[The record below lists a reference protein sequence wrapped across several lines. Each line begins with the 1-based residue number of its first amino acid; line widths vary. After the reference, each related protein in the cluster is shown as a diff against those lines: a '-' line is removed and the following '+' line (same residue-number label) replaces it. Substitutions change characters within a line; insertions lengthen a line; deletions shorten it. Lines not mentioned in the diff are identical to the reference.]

1 MSSSLTPESF
11 DDPDKLVQAIID
23 RIGSRI
29 VLGLPLGLGKANH
42 IANALFARALAD
54 PSIKLHIFS
63 ALTLEAPRPKSEL
76 EARFL
81 GPVIERLMAGYPA
94 LAYAKAQRAGELPAN
109 IEVDEFFFQ
118 AGTRLSVGPSQRSY
132 IAANYTHA
140 ARYMLDRG
148 VNVVAQLV
156 APRGQGADARYS
168 LSCNTDITVD
178 LLAARDA
185 GRADFLLV
193 GQTNQ
198 ALPFMPGDG
207 DLPASRFSHMLDSQS
222 CEFPLF
228 APPKEPVQDAHYAIG
243 FQVAALIPDGG
254 TLQIGIGS
262 VGDAVSQALLVRH
275 RRPEAFAG
283 VVASLTRGS
292 PAIPQR
298 FEPFDQGLYACS
310 EMFVDCLL
318 DLVRGG
324 VVKREVDGAVLH
336 GGFFLGP
343 RAFYAALREMADEDL
358 ARLQMKSIS
367 FINELYGE
375 ELKKR
380 EARVGGRF
388 INTAMMATL
397 MGAAISDGLEDGRVV
412 SGVGGQYN
420 FVAQAFALEDARSII
435 ALNAVRG
442 QGSKATS
449 NIVWNYG
456 HVTIPRH
463 LRDVVVTEYGVADL
477 RGKTDRDV
485 IAAMLSVA
493 DSRFQS
499 QLLTQA
505 KAAGKIEPDYTIPA
519 RHCDNRPG
527 RIAEALTGPKASGA
541 APLFPFG
548 SDFDDLEMALLPTLA
563 KLKTVLGSPLQLA
576 QLALKGVGTPSTAAI
591 ASKLERLGLSRP
603 QTAKEHFYAW
613 LVRGADT
620 SPDPANIPSVGP

>member
-1 MSSSLTPESF
+1 MSSGVAPARF
-11 DDPDKLVQAIID
+11 DDPGKLVQAIID
-23 RIGSRI
+23 QVGSHI

-42 IANALFARALAD
+42 VANALFARALAD

-81 GPVIERLMAGYPA
+81 GPIIERLMGGYPS
-94 LAYAKAQRAGELPAN
+94 LAYAKAQRAGELPPN

-118 AGTRLSVGPSQRSY
+118 AGTRLSVGSSQRSY

-140 ARYMLDRG
+140 ARYLLDRG

-156 APRGQGADARYS
+156 APRGQAADARYS
-168 LSCNTDITVD
+168 LSCNTDITLD

-198 ALPFMPGDG
+198 DLPFMPGDG
-207 DLPASRFSHMLDSQS
+207 DLSASRFTHMLDSPD

-243 FQVAALIPDGG
+243 FQVAALVPDGG

-262 VGDAVSQALLVRH
+262 VGDAVSQALLIRH
-275 RRPEAFAG
+275 RQPEAFAG
-283 VVASLTRGS
+283 VVASLTQG
-292 PAIPQR
+292 PVAIPQR
-298 FEPFDQGLYACS
+298 FEAFDQGLYACS

-324 VVKREVDGAVLH
+324 IVKREVDGAVLH

-343 RAFYAALREMADEDL
+343 RAFYAALREMAGEDL
-358 ARLQMKSIS
+358 AKLQMKSIS
-367 FINELYGE
+367 FINELYGDE
-375 ELKKR
+375 MRKR
-380 EARVGGRF
+380 EARIGGRF

-397 MGAAISDGLEDGRVV
+397 MGAVISDGLEDGRVV

-442 QGSKATS
+442 QGRKATS

-463 LRDVVVTEYGVADL
+463 LRDIVVTEYGVADL

-485 IAAMLSVA
+485 VAAMLGVA
-493 DSRFQS
+493 DSRFQP
-499 QLLTQA
+499 QLLAQA
-505 KAAGKIEPDYTIPA
+505 KAAGKIEPDYAIPA
-519 RHCDNRPG
+519 HQCDNRPE
-527 RIAEALTGPKASGA
+527 RIARVLAGPKASGA

-548 SDFDDLEMALLPTLA
+548 SDFNDVEMTLLPTLA
-563 KLKTVLGSPLQLA
+563 RLKAAQGSPLELV
-576 QLALKGVGTPSTAAI
+576 QLALKGLRRPPDPALAL
-591 ASKLERLGLSRP
+591 KLERLGLSRP
-603 QTAKEHFYAW
+603 QTAKEQFYAW
-613 LVRGADT
+613 LVRGADA
-620 SPDPANIPSVGP
+620 PAHPTDMHKVGA

>member
-1 MSSSLTPESF
+1 MSNGVGPARFSA
-11 DDPDKLVQAIID
+11 PDTLAQAIID
-23 RIGSRI
+23 QVGSHI

-42 IANALFARALAD
+42 VANALFARALAD
-54 PSIKLHIFS
+54 PTIKLHIFS

-81 GPVIERLMAGYPA
+81 GPVIERLMGGYPS
-94 LAYAKAQRAGELPAN
+94 LAYAAAQRAGELPAN

-118 AGTRLSVGPSQRSY
+118 AGTRLSVGSSQRSY

-156 APRGQGADARYS
+156 APRGQDSGARYS
-168 LSCNTDITVD
+168 LSCNTDITLD
-178 LLAARDA
+178 LLTARDA

-198 ALPFMPGDG
+198 ELPFMPGDG
-207 DLPASRFSHMLDSQS
+207 DLPASRFSHILDSPD

-262 VGDAVSQALLVRH
+262 VGDAVSQALLARH
-275 RRPEAFAG
+275 RQPEVFADA
-283 VVASLTRGS
+283 VASLTLGP
-292 PAIPQR
+292 PAIAQR
-298 FEPFDQGLYACS
+298 LEVFDQGLYACS

-324 VVKREVDGAVLH
+324 VVKREVDSAVLH

-343 RAFYAALREMADEDL
+343 RAFYSALSEMADDDL
-358 ARLQMKSIS
+358 AKLQMKSIS
-367 FINELYGE
+367 FINELYGDE
-375 ELKKR
+375 IQKR
-380 EARVGGRF
+380 EARIGGRF

-442 QGSKATS
+442 EGAKATS

-463 LRDVVVTEYGVADL
+463 LRDVIVTEYGVADL

-485 IAAMLSVA
+485 IAAMLGVA
-493 DSRFQS
+493 DSRFQAG
-499 QLLTQA
+499 LLAQA
-505 KAAGKIEPDYTIPA
+505 KAAGKIEPDYLIPA
-519 RHCDNRPG
+519 HQCDNRPG
-527 RIAEALTGPKASGA
+527 RIARALAAPKASGA

-563 KLKTVLGSPLQLA
+563 RLKAAQGSPFKLA
-576 QLALKGVGTPSTAAI
+576 QLALKGVRRSPDTAI
-591 ASKLERLGLSRP
+591 RSKLERLGLSRP
-603 QTAKEHFYAW
+603 QSAKEHLYAW
-613 LVRGADT
+613 LVRGADA
-620 SPDPANIPSVGP
+620 PVGSDDIGKIGA

>member
-1 MSSSLTPESF
+1 MNNGAAPARFEN
-11 DDPDKLVQAIID
+11 PDKLAQAIID
-23 RIGSRI
+23 RVGSHI
-29 VLGLPLGLGKANH
+29 VLGLPLGLGKSPH
-42 IANALFARALAD
+42 IANALFARAVAD
-54 PSIKLHIFS
+54 PSIKLRIFS
-63 ALTLEAPRPKSEL
+63 ALTLEAPRPKSEI

-81 GPVIERLMAGYPA
+81 GPVIARLMGGYPS
-94 LAYAKAQRAGELPAN
+94 LAYAQAQKAGELPAN

-118 AGTRLSVGPSQRSY
+118 AGTRLNVGSSQRSY
-132 IAANYTHA
+132 ISANYTHA
-140 ARYMLDRG
+140 SRYLLDRG

-156 APRGQGADARYS
+156 APRRHGDTDRYS
-168 LSCNTDITVD
+168 LSCNTDITLD

-198 ALPFMPGDG
+198 ELPFMPGDG
-207 DLPASRFSHMLDSQS
+207 DLAASRFSHMLDSPD

-228 APPKEPVQDAHYAIG
+228 GPPKEPVQDAHYAIG

-254 TLQIGIGS
+254 TLQIGIGA

-275 RRPEAFAG
+275 RQPDAFADA
-283 VVASLTRGS
+283 VASLTCGP
-292 PAIPQR
+292 PAVAQR
-298 FEPFDQGLYACS
+298 FEAFDQGLYACS

-318 DLVRGG
+318 DLVQGG
-324 VVKREVDGAVLH
+324 VVKRQVDGAVLH

-343 RAFYAALREMADEDL
+343 RAFYAALREMAGEDL
-358 ARLQMKSIS
+358 AQLQMKPIS

-375 ELKKR
+375 ETQKR
-380 EARVGGRF
+380 AARVGGRF

-397 MGAAISDGLEDGRVV
+397 TGAVISDGLDDGRVV

-420 FVAQAFALEDARSII
+420 FVAQAHALEDARSVI

-442 QGSKATS
+442 VGRKATS

-463 LRDVVVTEYGVADL
+463 LRDIVVTEYGVADL

-485 IAAMLSVA
+485 VAAMLGVA

-499 QLLTQA
+499 QLLAQA
-505 KAAGKIEPDYTIPA
+505 QAAGKIEPGYVVPA
-519 RHCDNRPG
+519 HQRDNRPE
-527 RIAEALTGPKASGA
+527 RVARALANSKTAGA

-548 SDFDDLEMALLPTLA
+548 SDFDELEMALLPTLA
-563 KLKTVLGSPLQLA
+563 RLKAAQGSPSELA
-576 QLALKGVGTPSTAAI
+576 RLALKGAGRSSDAAI
-591 ASKLERLGLSRP
+591 ASKLERLGLARP
-603 QTAKEHFYAW
+603 QTAKEHLYAW
-613 LVRGADT
+613 LVRGAAAT
-620 SPDPANIPSVGP
+620 EQ